1 MIMKKIDSQTFKKL
15 INDAGV
21 AFMGIPTKESLNYM
35 PYGELIRN
43 SLYTKAMHLLNIGG
57 YQRVIL
63 SDLVDPNS
71 LTEIDKVSKV
81 SGGYMKIEN
90 KNLMIAA
97 GHEVNAYIYIRE
109 LLKHYYHNI
118 NLPVKIYNWGP
129 VYRTNKNTKFPFD
142 LGERKSFLE
151 CYAVFKTM
159 KEAEQELEFATNW
172 NRRIIKDILHIPSVE
187 VLRPVSTNKKISKRT
202 ICIDSI
208 TPLDETVITGMTY
221 FHNDIFTKAL
231 NVKYKDQL
239 DNRNKP
245 TYSVHFGLSENILFS
260 YLLNSCDGNN
270 LRLYSFIAPIQV
282 SILNA
287 LNNEKKNNIINNL
300 IDCLKDNN
308 ITYNTEKIIRKKIT
322 SKTNENL
329 KKGIPVTI
337 ILKNEN
343 GKIEIYSL
351 YNGTQELITTTNN
364 DIDFDNIVNNIK
376 ILLNQNDKQITYDM
390 SLREK
395 DSIVQCDNLS
405 DLNEIVKSGKVAKI
419 HLNNTDESV
428 HKVES
433 YLTGGEV
440 LGFGLEKEQG
450 QDIIT
455 LEKVDTTAFVS
466 RRS

>member
-1 MIMKKIDSQTFKKL
+1 MSMKKIDSQTFKKL

-35 PYGELIRN
+35 PYGELIRD

-63 SDLVDPNS
+63 SDLVDLNS

-118 NLPVKIYNWGP
+118 DLPIRIYNWGS
-129 VYRTNKNTKFPFD
+129 VYRTNKNTKFPFN

-159 KEAEQELEFATNW
+159 KEAEQELEFATDW

-202 ICIDSI
+202 ICIDYI

-287 LNNEKKNNIINNL
+287 LNNEKNDNIINNL

-343 GKIEIYSL
+343 GKIEIYYF

>member
-1 MIMKKIDSQTFKKL
+1 MKKIDSQTFKKL

-21 AFMGIPTKESLNYM
+21 AFMGIPTKYSLNYM
-35 PYGELIRN
+35 PYGELIRD
-43 SLYTKAMHLLNIGG
+43 SLYTKAMHLLDMKA

-63 SDLVDPNS
+63 SDLVNPNS

-118 NLPVKIYNWGP
+118 DLPIRIYNWGS
-129 VYRTNKNTKFPFD
+129 VYRTNKNTKFPFN

-159 KEAEQELEFATNW
+159 KEAEQELEFATDW

-287 LNNEKKNNIINNL
+287 LNNEKNDNIINNL
-300 IDCLKDNN
+300 IECLKDNN
-308 ITYNTEKIIRKKIT
+308 ITYNIEKIIRKKIP

-343 GKIEIYSL
+343 EKVKIYSF
-351 YNGTQELITTTNN
+351 YNGTQELITTTDN

-376 ILLNQNDKQITYDM
+376 ILLDKNDKQITYDM

-395 DSIVQCDNLS
+395 ESIIQCDNLS

-440 LGFGLEKEQG
+440 LGFGLEKKQG
-450 QDIIT
+450 KDIIT

>member
-15 INDAGV
+15 ISDAGV

-43 SLYTKAMHLLNIGG
+43 SLYTKAMHLLNMGG

-109 LLKHYYHNI
+109 MLKHYYHNI
-118 NLPVKIYNWGP
+118 NLPVRIYNWGP
-129 VYRTNKNTKFPFD
+129 VYRTNKNTKFPFN

-159 KEAEQELEFATNW
+159 KEAEKELEFATNW

-282 SILNA
+282 SILSA
-287 LNNEKKNNIINNL
+287 LNNEKNDNIINNL

-343 GKIEIYSL
+343 GKIEIYSF

-428 HKVES
+428 RKVES

>member
-1 MIMKKIDSQTFKKL
+1 MILKKIDSQTFKKL

-21 AFMGIPTKESLNYM
+21 AFMGIPTKESLNYK
-35 PYGELIRN
+35 PYGEWIRS
-43 SLYTKAMHLLNIGG
+43 SLYTKAMHVLNIGG

-63 SDLVDPNS
+63 SGLVDPNS

-159 KEAEQELEFATNW
+159 KGAEQEWEFATNW
-172 NRRIIKDILHIPSVE
+172 NRGIIKDILHIPSVE

-287 LNNEKKNNIINNL
+287 LNDEKNDNIINNL

-343 GKIEIYSL
+343 GKIEIYYF

-376 ILLNQNDKQITYDM
+376 ILLNQKDKQITYDM